1 MPRIEQMLLD
11 ASHKRDLAKKIRNQS
26 EAIVLARLRLRV
38 IKQAEML
45 EEEATTL
52 EAAARVT
59 KKREAPKRPFGPRR
73 SRHLPI

>member
-1 MPRIEQMLLD
+1 MLLD

-26 EAIVLARLRLRV
+26 ESIVLASLRLRV
-38 IKQAEML
+38 IKQAETL

-59 KKREAPKRPFGPRR
+59 KKREAPKHQFGPRR
-73 SRHLPI
+73 GRHLPI